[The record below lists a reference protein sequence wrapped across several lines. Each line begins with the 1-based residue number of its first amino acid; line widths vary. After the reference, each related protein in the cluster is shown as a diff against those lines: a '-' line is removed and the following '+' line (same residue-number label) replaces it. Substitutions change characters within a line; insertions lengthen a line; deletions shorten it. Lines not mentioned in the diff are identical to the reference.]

1 MPAIVALTKCI
12 EKGRDK
18 CHQYWPDNS
27 QRSVLYADI
36 EVTLL
41 TESIE
46 YEEFIIRELRLT
58 NLAEPGQSPR
68 TVHHLH
74 YQAWPDFGVPDHP
87 AGIVHFARL
96 FRNKLPPSP
105 ANTPIIVHCSA
116 GVGRSGTFI
125 ALVRLMQHIECGK
138 AIDVFGTVYEMRLER
153 CHMVQNE
160 AQYIFIHHCLQF
172 LLENFYPFLVTP
184 SSQQEAA
191 GGNPSSRPHVPFG
204 SSISSPLGGGGMFSS
219 SSNNNKDGG
228 TQNPQQHQQ
237 SFTLPNGVWPVGN
250 DNSRPKSGPAAW
262 STLNSPP
269 KIQVNNQHQN
279 DGFLEDDEGIVE
291 SGL

>member
-1 MPAIVALTKCI
+1 MPPVSASPLFLSFPHHFTHHFNYHIP
-12 EKGRDK
+12 RR
-18 CHQYWPDNS
+18 YWPDNS

-125 ALVRLMQHIECGK
+125 ALDRLMQHIECGK

-160 AQYIFIHHCLQF
+160 
-172 LLENFYPFLVTP
+172 V
-184 SSQQEAA
+184 
-191 GGNPSSRPHVPFG
+191 G
-204 SSISSPLGGGGMFSS
+204 SE
-219 SSNNNKDGG
+219 KD
-228 TQNPQQHQQ
+228 
-237 SFTLPNGVWPVGN
+237 L
-250 DNSRPKSGPAAW
+250 
-262 STLNSPP
+262 
-269 KIQVNNQHQN
+269 
-279 DGFLEDDEGIVE
+279 
-291 SGL
+291 